1 MICFVVL
8 EDEVQALRV
17 PDHVQQPH
25 DVRVYETAEDGDLA
39 QHRQRY
45 ALGAC
50 ARASEC
56 VCVCVLWGG
65 VEGRGA
71 VAGEYCCKKTT

>member
-56 VCVCVLWGG
+56 VCVCVCCGEGWRGG
-65 VEGRGA
+65 GR
-71 VAGEYCCKKTT
+71 